1 MFTTIVTAFAFSEPG
16 RAALNAAVELARHH
30 SAKLRV
36 FHALDYNLLHLRPEG
51 DECTLACT
59 EAEKRF
65 RVEHSAQIT
74 GLDAAFICRPADPAM
89 GVCKTARDL
98 EADLIIIGVH
108 QGKLARMSYTGIT
121 IMEKAPC
128 PVLLVPVKE

>member
-1 MFTTIVTAFAFSEPG
+1 MFTTIVTAFAFSDPG
-16 RAALNAAVELARHH
+16 RAALGAAAELARAH

-36 FHALDYNLLHLRPEG
+36 FHALDYNLLHLRPES
-51 DECTLACT
+51 DECSLACS

-65 RVEHSAQIT
+65 RVEHSGQLA
-74 GLDAAFICRPADPAM
+74 GLDAVFSCRPADPAM
-89 GVCKTARDL
+89 GVCKTARDTG
-98 EADLIIIGVH
+98 ADLIVIGVH

-121 IMEKAPC
+121 IMEKSPC